1 MSLELISFKLCPFVQ
16 RSVITLLYKSVDF
29 KLTHI
34 DLSNP
39 PDWFKNISPFGKVPV
54 LRVDDQTTIFES
66 AVINEYLDE
75 TTEGRLLPEDPL
87 LRALD
92 RSWIDFG
99 SVAVLDL
106 SGVMHADTKEK
117 YEQAYAQLKN
127 KLTWLNDI
135 LTRQPYFN
143 GAEISLVD
151 FAYAPL
157 FMRMDLIGLKREMLD
172 ACGCGKVAA
181 WAELLLEMDCVK
193 KSTVPEFKE
202 LLFNMIRNKG
212 TYAATQLT
220 LA

>member
-16 RSVITLLYKSVDF
+16 RSVITLLYKNVDF

-34 DLSNP
+34 DIANP
-39 PDWFKNISPFGKVPV
+39 PDWFRKVSPFGKVPI

-75 TTEGRLLPEDPL
+75 ISEGSLLAEDPL

-99 SVAVLDL
+99 SAAILDL
-106 SGVMHADTKEK
+106 GGIMHADTKEK
-117 YEQAYAQLKN
+117 YDHCYAELGT

-143 GAEISLVD
+143 GAEVSLVD

-157 FMRMDLIGLKREMLD
+157 FMRMDMIGLKHEMLD
-172 ACGCGKVAA
+172 ACGCSKVAA
-181 WAELLLEMDCVK
+181 WADLLLEMDCVK

-212 TYAATQLT
+212 TYAATQLK